1 MTAKMRAKCRVT
13 QIIRF
18 GSGGE
23 ELRFSFPA
31 KDGGYPADGSD
42 EDQSFSTWTP
52 SASLAMTIKNP
63 ALVGT
68 FEVGDTFY
76 LDFTPVDE

>member
-1 MTAKMRAKCRVT
+1 MTTKMRAKCRVAE
-13 QIIRF
+13 IVPY
-18 GSGGE
+18 GSGAD

-52 SASLAMTIKNP
+52 SANLSMVIKNP

-68 FEVGDTFY
+68 FKVGDTFY